1 MSVISVYDINGYIKD
16 HSDITTLLGRELSIF
31 PTIGYADETAPF
43 VVYFFSPYVPSVEAF
58 WNRRDV
64 VVYEIY
70 DTDIDRLLNIGEII
84 IDLLSKGDQIS
95 QPGGVAGTD
104 VRILSTEVVST
115 SVQGPMERD
124 GWYMMEIQFNIHHV
138 KR

>member
-1 MSVISVYDINGYIKD
+1 MSTISVYDINAYIKD
-16 HSDITTLLGRELSIF
+16 HSDITSLLGRELSIF

-43 VVYFFSPYVPSVEAF
+43 VVYFFSPYIPNVEAF
-58 WNRRDV
+58 WSRRDV
-64 VVYEIY
+64 VIYEIY
-70 DTDIDRLLNIGEII
+70 DTDMDRLLNIGEII
-84 IDLLSKGDQIS
+84 MDLLGKGDQIS

-104 VRILSTEVVST
+104 VRILSTEVVSA